1 MSTNPRV
8 DAYIGRSQKWPTV
21 MNELRPILLGCGL
34 SEDIKWGKPCFSHE
48 GHNIV
53 IFQEMNQFLSL
64 MFFKGA
70 MLRDPERVLVAQG
83 PNSRSAMRMELTS
96 AEQVGRLAG
105 TIKAYV
111 AEAIDVE
118 EAGLAPEPAP
128 QLELAS
134 ELEQRL
140 DTDPR
145 LRAAFE
151 ALTPGRRREYNL
163 HISDAKQSAT
173 RSARVDKCLPKIL
186 AGKGFRDR

>member
-128 QLELAS
+128 QLVLAS